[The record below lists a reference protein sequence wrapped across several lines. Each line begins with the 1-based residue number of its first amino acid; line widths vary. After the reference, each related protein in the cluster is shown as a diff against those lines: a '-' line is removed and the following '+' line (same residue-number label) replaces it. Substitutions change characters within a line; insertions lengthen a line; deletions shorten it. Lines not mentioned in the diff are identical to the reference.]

1 MTSGRRLDEVGLA
14 QRDVHQMDEIVRILR
29 DVLAADLHG
38 VYLFGSAVLG
48 GLRAQSDIDLLSVSL
63 RPATAGQKDQLVG
76 RLLHISAQDRADL
89 PGRAV
94 ELTVVVASEV
104 RPWTYPPRRDLQYG
118 EWLRERFEGG
128 DRELWRP
135 TNDPDLAIL
144 VTMARRDG
152 IALAGPP
159 AAEVFDSVP
168 EGDFIA
174 ALVAGIPGLIDD
186 LHSDTR
192 NVILTLARIWSGLVT
207 VDVLAKDVAADWA
220 LPRLPSEHRP
230 VLERARDAYLGGEDE
245 RWDDQRDEVDAFAH
259 EIVAQIRVL
268 TPATWMPRL

>member
-38 VYLFGSAVLG
+38 IYLFGSAVLG
-48 GLRAQSDIDLLSVSL
+48 GLRAQSDIDLLAVSL
-63 RPATAGQKDQLVG
+63 RPATAEQKDQLVG
-76 RLLHISAQDRADL
+76 RLLHISGQDRDDL

-159 AAEVFDSVP
+159 AAEVFEPVP
-168 EGDFIA
+168 EGDFLE
-174 ALVAGIPGLIDD
+174 ALVAGVPGLLED
-186 LHSDTR
+186 LHRDTR
-192 NVILTLARIWSGLVT
+192 NVVLTLARIWSGLVT
-207 VDVLAKDVAADWA
+207 LDILGKDVAANWA
-220 LPRLPSEHRP
+220 LSRLPPEHRP
-230 VLERARDAYLGGEDE
+230 VLAQARNAYLRGEDE
-245 RWDDQRDEVDAFAH
+245 RWDDQHDVVDAFAD
-259 EIVAQIRVL
+259 EVVAQIRALRSGNSDVSL
-268 TPATWMPRL
+268 

>member
-38 VYLFGSAVLG
+38 IYLFGSAVLG
-48 GLRAQSDIDLLSVSL
+48 GLRAQSDIDLLAVSL
-63 RPATAGQKDQLVG
+63 RPATAEQKDQLVG
-76 RLLHISAQDRADL
+76 RLLHISGQDRDDL

-152 IALAGPP
+152 IALPGPP
-159 AAEVFDSVP
+159 AAEVFEPVP
-168 EGDFIA
+168 EGDFLE
-174 ALVAGIPGLIDD
+174 ALVAGVPGLLED
-186 LHSDTR
+186 LHRDTR
-192 NVILTLARIWSGLVT
+192 NVVLTLARIWSGLVT
-207 VDVLAKDVAADWA
+207 LDILGKDVAANWA
-220 LPRLPSEHRP
+220 LSRLPPEHRP
-230 VLERARDAYLGGEDE
+230 VLAQARNAYLRGEDE
-245 RWDDQRDEVDAFAH
+245 RWDDQHDVVDAFAD
-259 EIVAQIRVL
+259 EVVAQIRALRSGNSDVSL
-268 TPATWMPRL
+268 